1 MKKID
6 EKKNK
11 FNPGIRITIFFV
23 FFALLFFSLGLWQ
36 IERGQAKT
44 NILNDFEKNLQEEPS
59 YLNQES
65 QKWDRVYVE
74 GEWTSSNQILI
85 DNVIN
90 RGVAG
95 YKVLTPLR
103 MSETD
108 QLILVDRGWIKQ
120 NRLRDQLPDIKLI
133 EANELVSGILETP
146 ELGLVL
152 SEDLVSKEWPK
163 ISQTKN
169 LDVISNEF
177 DEYVFPMILLAD
189 PTLKNSLEYIKITP
203 TNMTPIKHYGYSGQ
217 WFLMFLVLCFMYV
230 WYGYKRN
237 A

>member
-1 MKKID
+1 M
-6 EKKNK
+6 KKNK

-74 GEWTSSNQILI
+74 GEWASSNQILI

-120 NRLRDQLPDIKLI
+120 NRFRDQLPDIKLI
-133 EANELVSGILETP
+133 EANEIVSGILETP

>member
-1 MKKID
+1 MV
-6 EKKNK
+6 KNK

-23 FFALLFFSLGLWQ
+23 FFAILFFSLGLWQ

-44 NILNDFEKNLQEEPS
+44 TILAEFEDNLSKTPV

-65 QKWDRVYVE
+65 KKWDRVYVR
-74 GEWTSSNQILI
+74 GKWDNSKQILV

-90 RGVAG
+90 RGIAG

-103 MSETD
+103 IIETN

-120 NRLRDQLPDIKLI
+120 NKYREILPNIELI
-133 EANELVSGILETP
+133 EADEVVSGILEYP

-169 LDVISNEF
+169 LEVVSKEYNEF
-177 DEYVFPMILLAD
+177 IYPMILLAD
-189 PTLKNSLEYIKITP
+189 PILKNSLEYIKITP
-203 TNMTPIKHYGYSGQ
+203 TNMTPTKHYGYSAQ
-217 WFLMFLVLCFMYV
+217 WFLMFLVLCLMYL
-230 WYGYKRN
+230 WYGFKKN
-237 A
+237 EK

>member
-1 MKKID
+1 M
-6 EKKNK
+6 KKNK
-11 FNPGIRITIFFV
+11 FNPGKRITIFFV
-23 FFALLFFSLGLWQ
+23 FFAFLFFSLGLWQ

-44 NILNDFEKNLQEEPS
+44 NLLDDFEKKILEKPS
-59 YLNQES
+59 YINQKS

-74 GEWTSSNQILI
+74 GKWDSSNQILI
-85 DNVIN
+85 DNVIR
-90 RGVAG
+90 RGIAG

-103 MSETD
+103 MKETD

-120 NRLRDQLPDIKLI
+120 NTFRDQLPDIKLI
-133 EANELVSGILETP
+133 QVDEVVSGILEIP

-152 SEDLVSKEWPK
+152 SDDLVSKEWPK

-169 LDVISNEF
+169 LGVIKNEY
-177 DEYVFPMILLAD
+177 DENIFPMILLAD

-203 TNMTPIKHYGYSGQ
+203 TNMTPIKHYGYSAQ
-217 WFLMFLVLCFMYV
+217 WFLMLLVLCFMYV

-237 A
+237 AK

>member
-1 MKKID
+1 M
-6 EKKNK
+6 KKNK
-11 FNPGIRITIFFV
+11 FNPGKRITIFFV
-23 FFALLFFSLGLWQ
+23 FFAFLFFSLGLCQ

-44 NILNDFEKNLQEEPS
+44 NLLDDFEKKILEKPS
-59 YLNQES
+59 YINQKS

-74 GEWTSSNQILI
+74 GKWDSSKQILI
-85 DNVIN
+85 DNVIR
-90 RGVAG
+90 RGIAG

-103 MSETD
+103 MKETD

-120 NRLRDQLPDIKLI
+120 NTFRDQLPDIKLI
-133 EANELVSGILETP
+133 QIDEVVSGILEIP

-152 SEDLVSKEWPK
+152 SDDLVSKEWPK

-169 LDVISNEF
+169 LGVITNEY
-177 DEYVFPMILLAD
+177 DENIFPMILLAD

-203 TNMTPIKHYGYSGQ
+203 TNMTPIKHYGYSAQ
-217 WFLMFLVLCFMYV
+217 WFLMFIVLCFMYV

-237 A
+237 AK

>member
-1 MKKID
+1 MV
-6 EKKNK
+6 KNK

-23 FFALLFFSLGLWQ
+23 FFAILFFSLGLWQ

-44 NILNDFEKNLQEEPS
+44 TILAEFEDNLSKTPL

-65 QKWDRVYVE
+65 KKWDRVYVK
-74 GEWTSSNQILI
+74 GKWDNSKQILV

-103 MSETD
+103 IIETN

-120 NRLRDQLPDIKLI
+120 NKYREILPNIQLI
-133 EANELVSGILETP
+133 EADEVVSGILEYP

-169 LDVISNEF
+169 LEVISKEYDEF
-177 DEYVFPMILLAD
+177 IYPMILLAD
-189 PTLKNSLEYIKITP
+189 PILKNSLEYIKITP
-203 TNMTPIKHYGYSGQ
+203 TNMTPTKHYGYSAQ
-217 WFLMFLVLCFMYV
+217 WFLMFLVLCLMYL
-230 WYGYKRN
+230 WYGFKKN
-237 A
+237 EK

>member
-1 MKKID
+1 M
-6 EKKNK
+6 KKNK

-23 FFALLFFSLGLWQ
+23 FFAFLFFSLGLWQ

-44 NILNDFEKNLQEEPS
+44 NLLDDFEKKILEKPS
-59 YLNQES
+59 YINQKS

-74 GEWTSSNQILI
+74 GKWDSSKQILI
-85 DNVIN
+85 DNVIR
-90 RGVAG
+90 RGIAG

-103 MSETD
+103 MKETD

-120 NRLRDQLPDIKLI
+120 NTFRDQLPDIKLI
-133 EANELVSGILETP
+133 QIDEVVSGILEIP

-152 SEDLVSKEWPK
+152 SDDLVSKEWPK

-169 LDVISNEF
+169 LGVIKNEY
-177 DEYVFPMILLAD
+177 DENIFPMILLAD
-189 PTLKNSLEYIKITP
+189 PMLKNSLEYIKITP
-203 TNMTPIKHYGYSGQ
+203 TNMTPIKHYGYSAQ
-217 WFLMFLVLCFMYV
+217 WFLMFIVLCFMYV

-237 A
+237 AK

>member
-1 MKKID
+1 MV
-6 EKKNK
+6 KNK

-23 FFALLFFSLGLWQ
+23 FFAILFFSLGLWQ

-44 NILNDFEKNLQEEPS
+44 TILAEFEDNLSKTPV

-65 QKWDRVYVE
+65 KKWDRVYVK
-74 GEWTSSNQILI
+74 GKWDNSKQILV

-103 MSETD
+103 IIETN

-120 NRLRDQLPDIKLI
+120 NKYREILPSIELI
-133 EANELVSGILETP
+133 EANEVVSGILEYP

-152 SEDLVSKEWPK
+152 SDDLVSKEWPK

-169 LDVISNEF
+169 LEVLSKEYDEVI
-177 DEYVFPMILLAD
+177 YPMILLAD
-189 PTLKNSLEYIKITP
+189 PILKNSLEYIKITP
-203 TNMTPIKHYGYSGQ
+203 TNMTPIKHYGYSAQ
-217 WFLMFLVLCFMYV
+217 WFLMFVVLCLMYL
-230 WYGYKRN
+230 WYGFKRN
-237 A
+237 EK

>member
-1 MKKID
+1 M
-6 EKKNK
+6 KKNK

-74 GEWTSSNQILI
+74 GEWASSNQILI

-133 EANELVSGILETP
+133 KANEIVSGILETP

>member
-1 MKKID
+1 M
-6 EKKNK
+6 KKNK
-11 FNPGIRITIFFV
+11 FNPGKRITIFFV
-23 FFALLFFSLGLWQ
+23 FFAFLFFSLGLWQ

-44 NILNDFEKNLQEEPS
+44 NLLDDFEKKILEKPS
-59 YLNQES
+59 YINQKS

-74 GEWTSSNQILI
+74 GKWDSSKQILI
-85 DNVIN
+85 DNVIR
-90 RGVAG
+90 RGIAG

-103 MSETD
+103 MKETD

-120 NRLRDQLPDIKLI
+120 NTFRDQLPDIKLI
-133 EANELVSGILETP
+133 QIDEVVSGILEIP

-152 SEDLVSKEWPK
+152 SNDLVSKEWPK
-163 ISQTKN
+163 VSQTKN
-169 LDVISNEF
+169 LGVIKNEY
-177 DEYVFPMILLAD
+177 DENIFPMILLAD

-203 TNMTPIKHYGYSGQ
+203 TNMTPIKHYGYSAQ

-237 A
+237 AK

>member
-1 MKKID
+1 M
-6 EKKNK
+6 EKNK

-23 FFALLFFSLGLWQ
+23 FFAVLFFSLGLWQ

-44 NILNDFEKNLQEEPS
+44 SILVEFEDNLKKTPTS
-59 YLNQES
+59 LNYES
-65 QKWDRVYVE
+65 KKWDRIYIK
-74 GEWTSSNQILI
+74 GKWDNSKQILV

-103 MSETD
+103 IMETN

-120 NRLRDQLPDIKLI
+120 NKYREILPSIELI
-133 EANELVSGILETP
+133 EANEVVSGILEYP

-152 SEDLVSKEWPK
+152 SDDLVSKEWPK

-169 LDVISNEF
+169 LEVLSKEYDEVI
-177 DEYVFPMILLAD
+177 YPMILLAD
-189 PTLKNSLEYIKITP
+189 PILKNSLEYIKITP
-203 TNMTPIKHYGYSGQ
+203 TNMTPIKHYGYSAQ
-217 WFLMFLVLCFMYV
+217 WFLMFVVLCLMYL
-230 WYGYKRN
+230 WYGFKRN
-237 A
+237 EK

>member
-1 MKKID
+1 M
-6 EKKNK
+6 KKNK
-11 FNPGIRITIFFV
+11 FNPGKRITIFFV
-23 FFALLFFSLGLWQ
+23 FFAFLFFSLGLWQ

-44 NILNDFEKNLQEEPS
+44 NLLDDFEKKILEKPS
-59 YLNQES
+59 YINQKS

-74 GEWTSSNQILI
+74 GKWDSSKQILI
-85 DNVIN
+85 DNVIR
-90 RGVAG
+90 RGIAG

-103 MSETD
+103 MKETD

-120 NRLRDQLPDIKLI
+120 NTFRDQLPDIKLI
-133 EANELVSGILETP
+133 QIDEVVSGILEIP

-152 SEDLVSKEWPK
+152 SDDLVSKEWPK

-169 LDVISNEF
+169 PGVIKNEY
-177 DEYVFPMILLAD
+177 DENIFPMILLAD

-203 TNMTPIKHYGYSGQ
+203 TNMTPIKHYGYSAQ
-217 WFLMFLVLCFMYV
+217 WFLMFIVLCFMYV

-237 A
+237 AK

>member
-1 MKKID
+1 M
-6 EKKNK
+6 KKNK

-65 QKWDRVYVE
+65 QKWDRVYVQ
-74 GEWTSSNQILI
+74 GEWASSNQILI

-133 EANELVSGILETP
+133 EANEIVSGILETP

>member
-1 MKKID
+1 MV
-6 EKKNK
+6 KNK

-23 FFALLFFSLGLWQ
+23 FFAILFFSLGLWQ

-44 NILNDFEKNLQEEPS
+44 TILAEFEDNLSKTPV

-65 QKWDRVYVE
+65 KKWDRVYVK
-74 GEWTSSNQILI
+74 GKWDNSKQILV

-103 MSETD
+103 IIETN

-120 NRLRDQLPDIKLI
+120 NKYREILPNIELI
-133 EANELVSGILETP
+133 EADEVVSGILEYP

-169 LDVISNEF
+169 LEVISKEYDEF
-177 DEYVFPMILLAD
+177 IYPMILLAD
-189 PTLKNSLEYIKITP
+189 PILKNSLEYIKITP
-203 TNMTPIKHYGYSGQ
+203 TNMTPTKHYGYSAQ
-217 WFLMFLVLCFMYV
+217 WFLMFLVLCLMYL
-230 WYGYKRN
+230 WYGFKKN
-237 A
+237 EK

>member
-1 MKKID
+1 M
-6 EKKNK
+6 KKNK
-11 FNPGIRITIFFV
+11 FNPGKRITIFFV
-23 FFALLFFSLGLWQ
+23 FFAFLFFSLGLWQ

-44 NILNDFEKNLQEEPS
+44 NLLDDFEKKILEKPS
-59 YLNQES
+59 YINQKS

-74 GEWTSSNQILI
+74 GKWDSSNQILI
-85 DNVIN
+85 DNVIR
-90 RGVAG
+90 RGIAG

-103 MSETD
+103 MKETD

-120 NRLRDQLPDIKLI
+120 NTFRDQLPDIKLI
-133 EANELVSGILETP
+133 QIDEVVSGILEIP

-152 SEDLVSKEWPK
+152 SDDLVSKEWPK

-169 LDVISNEF
+169 LGVIKNEY
-177 DEYVFPMILLAD
+177 DENIFPMILLAD

-203 TNMTPIKHYGYSGQ
+203 TNMTPIKHYGYSAQ
-217 WFLMFLVLCFMYV
+217 WFLMFIVLCFMYV

-237 A
+237 AK

>member
-1 MKKID
+1 M
-6 EKKNK
+6 KKNK
-11 FNPGIRITIFFV
+11 FNPGKRITIFFV
-23 FFALLFFSLGLWQ
+23 FFAFLFFSLGLWQ

-44 NILNDFEKNLQEEPS
+44 NLLDDFEKKILEKPS
-59 YLNQES
+59 YINQKS

-74 GEWTSSNQILI
+74 GKWDSSKQILI
-85 DNVIN
+85 DNVIR
-90 RGVAG
+90 RGIAG

-103 MSETD
+103 MKETD

-120 NRLRDQLPDIKLI
+120 NTFRDQLPDIKLI
-133 EANELVSGILETP
+133 QVDEVVSGILEIP

-152 SEDLVSKEWPK
+152 SDDLVSKEWPK

-169 LDVISNEF
+169 LGVIKNEY
-177 DEYVFPMILLAD
+177 DENIFPMILLAD

-203 TNMTPIKHYGYSGQ
+203 TNMTPIKHYGYSAQ